1 MTRKSISDV
10 KSLLPILILSLAVGC
25 SSIRRAQEAQEAADA
40 SVRVASTK
48 PTVPALVTLPELV
61 DFALTNRPAVRSAR
75 LAVEDARLRMKEIA
89 ANAPILST
97 TPWNA
102 VDVAA
107 SIGYSESGRG
117 EHFSDIDFKTERGKG
132 TGAVSVDL
140 LIYDFGRNAAEAKAQ
155 AERVVAAEVNLLDTG
170 FTVFRDVVL
179 GVVAVREATAL
190 REVAETNV
198 VAAATHL
205 ELAEK
210 RASEGEAKKLDVL
223 QAKLTLAQAIES
235 LVSASNSVVT
245 ARADLVQTVGGEL
258 EGLEDFTPEEME
270 RGWPLISGSLAP
282 FEGDFAALAETNSP
296 TLKIARARVRAASHD
311 VDRAIADLYPTLSA
325 STSLSWTDPL
335 WYFRWGVSGAQS
347 LFTGFR
353 KTTAVDRSVLALETT
368 VSDLNEAE
376 LNLTRDLELA
386 LAVRENA
393 HEIVRTAENT
403 ARAAEEN
410 LAVVNEQYR
419 IGEASRVDFADA
431 LKALT
436 QARGDIVKAEATLQR
451 AESALY
457 LLLGV
462 YPNYL

>member
-140 LIYDFGRNAAEAKAQ
+140 LVYDFGRNAAEAKAQ

-462 YPNYL
+462 YPKYL

>member
-25 SSIRRAQEAQEAADA
+25 SSIRRAQEAQEEADA

-102 VDVAA
+102 VDVSA

-140 LIYDFGRNAAEAKAQ
+140 LVYDFGRNAAEAKAQ
-155 AERVVAAEVNLLDTG
+155 AERVVAAEVNLLETG

-179 GVVAVREATAL
+179 GVVAVREVTAL

-198 VAAATHL
+198 VAAAMHL

-245 ARADLVQTVGGEL
+245 ARADLLQTVGGEL
-258 EGLEDFTPEEME
+258 DGSGDFTPEEME

-451 AESALY
+451 AESTLY

>member
-1 MTRKSISDV
+1 MLRK
-10 KSLLPILILSLAVGC
+10 ILIVSLAVSVIGC
-25 SSIRRAQEAQEAADA
+25 STIRRAHEAQNSAATAVEAAA
-40 SVRVASTK
+40 AK

-61 DFALTNRPAVRSAR
+61 DFALTNRPSVCSAR
-75 LAVEDARLRMKEIA
+75 LAVADARLRMKEIA

-102 VDVAA
+102 ADVSA
-107 SIGYSESGRG
+107 SLGYSEAGPG
-117 EHFSDIDFKTERGKG
+117 EHFSDIDFKTKRGKG
-132 TGAVSVDL
+132 TGSVSVDL
-140 LIYDFGRNAAEAKAQ
+140 LVYDFGRNAAEAKAQ

-170 FTVFRDVVL
+170 FTVFREVVL

-245 ARADLVQTVGGEL
+245 ARADLLQAVGGEL
-258 EGLEDFTPEEME
+258 EDLEDFSPEVME
-270 RGWPLISGSLAP
+270 RRWPLISGSIAP
-282 FEGDFAALAETNSP
+282 FEGDFASLAETNSP

-311 VDRAIADLYPTLSA
+311 VDRAIADLYPSVSA

-353 KTTAVDRSVLALETT
+353 KTTAVDRSVLALETSVANLT
-368 VSDLNEAE
+368 EAE
-376 LNLTRDLELA
+376 LTLTRDLELA

-393 HEIVRTAENT
+393 REVVRTAENT

-436 QARGDIVKAEATLQR
+436 QSRGDIVKAEATVQR

-462 YPNYL
+462 YPKYQ